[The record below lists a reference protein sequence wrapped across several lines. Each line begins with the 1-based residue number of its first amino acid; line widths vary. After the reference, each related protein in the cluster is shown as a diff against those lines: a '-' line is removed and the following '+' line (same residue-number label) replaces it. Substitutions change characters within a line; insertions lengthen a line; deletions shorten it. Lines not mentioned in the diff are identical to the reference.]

1 MTAASLSR
9 LRRTFPVRATAL
21 CLLSFAAFWVAQ
33 RLAGVT
39 MVDLMVYRAEGRAV
53 LDGADLYALR
63 ATENDLPAT
72 YPPFAA
78 LLFTPLPLLGT
89 GLMRTLATA
98 GNLLLLLALA
108 LLTLR
113 LVTGGRRLPRPL
125 AWLGAPALAAVAV
138 WSEPVWTTLRYGQIN
153 LLVTVLV
160 LWDMRYLPGAG
171 PARGRR
177 WAGAWIGLAAAVKLT
192 PGLFIAFLLLA
203 GVVAAVRGGAARP
216 WLALARNAVC

>member
-9 LRRTFPVRATAL
+9 LRRAFPVRATAL

-63 ATENDLPAT
+63 TTENDLPAT
-72 YPPFAA
+72 YPPLAA

-113 LVTGGRRLPRPL
+113 LITGGPAGRRPPRPP
-125 AWLGAPALAAVAV
+125 AWLG
-138 WSEPVWTTLRYGQIN
+138 
-153 LLVTVLV
+153 
-160 LWDMRYLPGAG
+160 
-171 PARGRR
+171 
-177 WAGAWIGLAAAVKLT
+177 
-192 PGLFIAFLLLA
+192 
-203 GVVAAVRGGAARP
+203 
-216 WLALARNAVC
+216 